1 MAPKDEKPVAAETK
15 EEEKKEEKTEEKK
28 EEEVKKEEGEIK
40 AEDVEMKEEP
50 KEPEPPKELEVD
62 APADKRAKVKKVSMN
77 FDDSTMNVMPS
88 AGGKLLRT
96 LSEGGMAFL
105 LASVRC
111 DTGIKSGRYLFEARI
126 VENLVDGK
134 HDGSA
139 TQPRGLVRLGFSTA
153 GSSLFLGDGPLNCCF
168 DSEGF
173 FVHEK
178 SRKKAGKKFV
188 ADNTVGVLLNL
199 DSSSPNAN
207 TISLFINGE
216 RASQPT
222 PLPDELVGKP
232 LFPTIT
238 YKNVSLEVNLGPS
251 PRAELPFKCR
261 MLSAAAAADVEAVK
275 PAASADKQTVVFP
288 VGLPGQGYFD
298 FVDGF
303 AESGGYTELS
313 DRKIIEWASKSG
325 IWRPK
330 VQTGPTASN
339 DKPEAKFNIPALDDW
354 SVRRVLKA
362 IAPAMQKSYV
372 VPELKANLLATEREK
387 ALKHFPAQDFK
398 RKAVVV
404 MGEPNAEFKT
414 RVQTLLMAEKTA
426 KTEAEKKKKAQE
438 AERKRLL
445 ELKKK
450 KAEEA
455 KKLKEA
461 AQRKKDGKEVEEAPP
476 AEEKEDEKMEAEEP
490 EVVPELTE
498 EEKKLWYRKTTV
510 SDIAENALAKAYS
523 GFSLPSKAEGFDEVT
538 FLWQDETKCA
548 QMLRAWILEK
558 KLSSRAEDLQPGAG
572 FKESWTKWQKTLQE
586 YKQRQAQYKDPTKRK
601 ALQAKKVEAAKKAV
615 AEEKEKLVKAGD
627 EEAANALEAK
637 AVKEAEPKEVDVEE
651 LDVFGVTDVMDIGNG
666 APLFENFQY
675 EDWVMLSTRYELHLL
690 MHSFK
695 KDLNDE
701 DRPGFTEEHLPYY
714 YNKYFRKNWNLS
726 QFGFEK
732 LNDLIDLL
740 KDTVAL
746 QSNNFFKPEKAEDTA
761 LDNFVKLTE
770 EHRRERER
778 RVDAGDETAQ
788 LKFKR
793 PAPPQTARP
802 DSKGGAKG
810 NGKGGGKSSTPAPTH
825 SSSYGSSGGSYGSS
839 SYGGQKRSYPSTG
852 SSSYSASKQPR
863 TSYGSGGYGGYGRR

>member
-1 MAPKDEKPVAAETK
+1 MAPKEEPATVETK
-15 EEEKKEEKTEEKK
+15 EEEKKEEKK
-28 EEEVKKEEGEIK
+28 EDKAEAKKEEGEAK

-50 KEPEPPKELEVD
+50 KEPEPPKEQEVD
-62 APADKRAKVKKVSMN
+62 APADKRAKVKKVSLN
-77 FDDSTMNVMPS
+77 FDDSTMNVMPT
-88 AGGKLLRT
+88 AGGRLLRT
-96 LSEGGMAFL
+96 LSEGGMSYL

-222 PLPDELVGKP
+222 PLPQELVGQP

-251 PRAELPFKCR
+251 LRAELPFKCR
-261 MLSAAAAADVEAVK
+261 MLSTAAAADVETVK
-275 PAASADKQTVVFP
+275 QAAAEKQTVVFP
-288 VGLPGQGYFD
+288 VGLPEQGYFD

-303 AESGGYTELS
+303 AEKAGSTELS
-313 DRKIIEWASKSG
+313 DRQILEWAGKSG
-325 IWRPK
+325 LWK
-330 VQTGPTASN
+330 GKTQSGPAAST
-339 DKPEAKFNIPALDDW
+339 DKPEAKFGIPALDDW

-362 IAPAMQKSYV
+362 IAPALQRSYI

-404 MGEPNAEFKT
+404 MGEPNADFKA
-414 RVQTLLMAEKTA
+414 RVQKLLLSEKTA
-426 KTEAEKKKKAQE
+426 KAEAEKKKKAQE

-461 AQRKKDGKEVEEAPP
+461 AQKKKDGVEVEEAPP
-476 AEEKEDEKMEAEEP
+476 AEEKEDVKMEAEEP
-490 EVVPELTE
+490 EAAPELTE
-498 EEKKLWYRKTTV
+498 EEKKLWYRKTTTA
-510 SDIAENALAKAYS
+510 DISENALSKAYS
-523 GFSLPSKAEGFDEVT
+523 SFSLPSKAEGFDEVT
-538 FLWQDETKCA
+538 FLWQSEADCA
-548 QMLRAWILEK
+548 ALLRKWILEK
-558 KLSSRAEDLQPGAG
+558 KLTQRAEDLQPGAG

-586 YKQRQAQYKDPTKRK
+586 FKTRQSQYKDPSKRK

-675 EDWVMLSTRYELHLL
+675 EDWTMLSTRYEIHLL
-690 MHSFK
+690 LHSFK
-695 KDLNDE
+695 KDLNDP
-701 DRPGFTEEHLPYY
+701 DRPGFTEQHFGYY
-714 YNKYFRKNWNLS
+714 FNKYFRKSWNLS
-726 QFGFEK
+726 QFGMEK
-732 LNDLIDLL
+732 LTDLL
-740 KDTVAL
+740 DLMKDTVVVESTGFL
-746 QSNNFFKPEKAEDTA
+746 KPEQAEDTA
-761 LDNFVKLTE
+761 VDNFVKLTE
-770 EHRRERER
+770 DHRRERER

-788 LKFKR
+788 LKFTR
-793 PAPPQTARP
+793 TVAA
-802 DSKGGAKG
+802 GAKG
-810 NGKGGGKSSTPAPTH
+810 NGKGGGKSAPAPTRP
-825 SSSYGSSGGSYGSS
+825 S
-839 SYGGQKRSYPSTG
+839 SYGGGSHSNSSYGAQKRSYQPTV

-863 TSYGSGGYGGYGRR
+863 TSYGSGGYGGGYGGSYGRR